1 MTATIPSWG
10 TNPTPATV
18 PVVSTSSPFLA
29 IPRRLG
35 SDERVVHLTSVLD
48 ALGTQMPGAVATG
61 AVVNLWDWAMD
72 NRPDGNLKDVAP
84 AVISRVAGWTGNH
97 DAFRAALV
105 SSGIL
110 DAWGMLTRWQE
121 TGGRAQAGR
130 EARQEA
136 AQVDAKR
143 GKWRTDKRRQRGAVS
158 DSTGAQMSTGCP
170 PDVHLPTDRVET
182 QSKNALAPT
191 VDTAEAVARSV
202 RKRTR
207 DGSSPPRVAR
217 VPLTDAHRAAREM
230 LGWASNPHEETR
242 RRITAVVGDG
252 SDAVAMDR
260 WRIALEAWVDN
271 YPGRTG
277 KIGRA
282 HV

>member
-10 TNPTPATV
+10 TSPAPTTV

-110 DAWGMLTRWQE
+110 DAWGMLTRWQ
-121 TGGRAQAGR
+121 GRWTLHR
-130 EARQEA
+130 TTHKEAR
-136 AQVDAKR
+136 
-143 GKWRTDKRRQRGAVS
+143 
-158 DSTGAQMSTGCP
+158 
-170 PDVHLPTDRVET
+170 
-182 QSKNALAPT
+182 
-191 VDTAEAVARSV
+191 
-202 RKRTR
+202 
-207 DGSSPPRVAR
+207 
-217 VPLTDAHRAAREM
+217 
-230 LGWASNPHEETR
+230 
-242 RRITAVVGDG
+242 
-252 SDAVAMDR
+252 
-260 WRIALEAWVDN
+260 
-271 YPGRTG
+271 
-277 KIGRA
+277 
-282 HV
+282 